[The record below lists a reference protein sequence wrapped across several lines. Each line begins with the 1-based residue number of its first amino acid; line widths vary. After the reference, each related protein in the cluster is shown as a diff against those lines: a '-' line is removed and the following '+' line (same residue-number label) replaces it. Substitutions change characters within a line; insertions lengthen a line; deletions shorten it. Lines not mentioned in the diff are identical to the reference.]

1 LKRNKNKKIT
11 KNVTEKAAK
20 KYRFYLQFSFI
31 FTFFSQNSIKKAQ
44 KKQLVTRL
52 FEQFLMFEG
61 LE

>member
-1 LKRNKNKKIT
+1 MPSKKRQKSID
-11 KNVTEKAAK
+11 
-20 KYRFYLQFSFI
+20 
-31 FTFFSQNSIKKAQ
+31 FTCNFPLFLLFFSQNSIKKAQ